1 MLPGLYMGYNKHGLV
16 FSVNAISTGKLV
28 IGSTRKTYIIYP
40 KLTRIDC
47 ITYDYI
53 AARHFLCRAML
64 SCSNMFE
71 VCEIL
76 NDEGAGISDG
86 VSVLMTFVDLLPAG
100 VSTGNVLIHNAEA
113 APPNATRR
121 GSYDSSVRDQFKIE
135 DRESQMSVLTL
146 SPGE

>member
-1 MLPGLYMGYNKHGLV
+1 M
-16 FSVNAISTGKLV
+16 FS
-28 IGSTRKTYIIYP
+28 
-40 KLTRIDC
+40 
-47 ITYDYI
+47 
-53 AARHFLCRAML
+53 ARHFLCRAML

-121 GSYDSSVRDQFKIE
+121 GSYDSSVREQFKVE

-146 SPGE
+146 SPGESLTHCNKYGEKINSVSRIF